1 MEQPRGAPQL
11 AIEVPVEGTRLPHS
25 IIGALIAFGLIGGT
39 LFAAGSKNYPDLHI
53 ILDTSMCLLSGAL
66 ALLLWD
72 MGTRIDRP
80 FPRWLAIGFA
90 VTAGLE
96 FLHVIVTVEW
106 SGFLAPVAA
115 IRSFLRPATWPPA
128 AHLLPIAIGCSIWL
142 MRRGSAGFLGF
153 ALAVVVLGAGL
164 FAAFQWLPTYTPPAG
179 PLGFTRPALILAPML
194 WAIVGLA
201 CWKLRATDRLLTPLA
216 LTAAV
221 LCLANTAMLYSRAPH
236 DEIAM
241 VAHLGKGIGY
251 FVLLL
256 SLMKIASSDMIERIR
271 AEAKLARLN
280 EDLERLVTERT
291 EELQSANETLQGE
304 IAVRRQA
311 EQKAQAQLERLNLL
325 HQITRAIGERQDLD
339 SIFQVVVRCLEDQ
352 LPVDF
357 ACLCLY
363 DRVDHSLTVARVGV
377 HSGALALELAM
388 PERARV
394 DIDENGLS
402 QCVAGK
408 LVYEPDISHVD
419 FPFPRRLASGGLR
432 SLVAAP
438 LQVESQVFGVVIAA
452 RFQAQGFSSGECEF
466 LRQLSE
472 HVALATHQ
480 AQLYAALQQAYD
492 DLRRTQ
498 QAVMQQE
505 RLRALGQM
513 ASGIAH
519 DINNALSPVALY
531 TESLL
536 EKEPDLSARAR
547 EYLET
552 IQRAVGDVAHTV
564 ARMKDFYRQR
574 EPQLTVT
581 TVRLNE
587 LVRQVIDLTRARWSD
602 MPQQQGTVIDVRSEL
617 MADLPPITGAE
628 SEIREALI
636 NLIFNAVDALPADGA
651 IILRTTAVRAATDSQ
666 NRYVQVEI
674 ADNGAGM
681 DEETRLRC
689 LEPFFTTKGER
700 GTGLGL
706 AMVYGV
712 VQRHGAE
719 IEIES
724 VVGKGTLVRLS
735 FPAATAAAMAP
746 DRPVAEPAMPRR
758 LRLLVVDD
766 DPLLLKSLR
775 DILESDG
782 HVVVTAND
790 GSAGIEAF
798 HAAKSPG
805 DGFAAVITDLGMPYT
820 DGRKVAAAIK
830 AASPSTP
837 VILLT
842 GWGQRLVSEDDIPAH
857 VDRVLSKPPKLREL
871 REALV
876 QFCGPTPN
884 HL

>member
-1 MEQPRGAPQL
+1 VNL
-11 AIEVPVEGTRLPHS
+11 STRLKLTGLFS
-25 IIGALIAFGLIGGT
+25 AAAVIVIGVV
-39 LFAAGSKNYPDLHI
+39 
-53 ILDTSMCLLSGAL
+53 LLSATLRVKHELAKNEKAGEVLGGVTSLRYLTLEYVLRHDQRPKAQWQLRYASLSGLLASKTNFTDTEEREIIDNLRHTHESVGILFSQLVADYKDSASTKVANEVLEELQARLVGQITNKTQVMISDAL
-66 ALLLWD
+66 SLSERSRTGVLVAQ
-72 MGTRIDRP
+72 
-80 FPRWLAIGFA
+80 RWASAAVATFA
-90 VTAGLE
+90 G
-96 FLHVIVTVEW
+96 
-106 SGFLAPVAA
+106 
-115 IRSFLRPATWPPA
+115 
-128 AHLLPIAIGCSIWL
+128 
-142 MRRGSAGFLGF
+142 
-153 ALAVVVLGAGL
+153 VVVLVITAVMYLMLRSVVEPLEKLREGTEIVGGGNLEYRLNL
-164 FAAFQWLPTYTPPAG
+164 FA
-179 PLGFTRPALILAPML
+179 
-194 WAIVGLA
+194 
-201 CWKLRATDRLLTPLA
+201 K
-216 LTAAV
+216 
-221 LCLANTAMLYSRAPH
+221 
-236 DEIAM
+236 DEIGEFA
-241 VAHLGKGIGY
+241 
-251 FVLLL
+251 
-256 SLMKIASSDMIERIR
+256 R
-271 AEAKLARLN
+271 AFDGMTAKLKSTTVSRDELAVAN
-280 EDLERLVTERT
+280 EG
-291 EELQSANETLQGE
+291 LQSE

-311 EQKAQAQLERLNLL
+311 EHKAQAQLERLNLL
-325 HQITRAIGERQDLD
+325 HQITRAIGERQDLN

-363 DRVDHSLTVARVGV
+363 DRIDHSLTVARVGV
-377 HSGALALELAM
+377 KSGALALELAM

-408 LVYEPDISHVD
+408 LVYEPDIRHVD
-419 FPFPRRLASGGLR
+419 FPFPRRLAGGGLR
-432 SLVAAP
+432 SLVVAP
-438 LQVESQVFGVVIAA
+438 LQVESQVFGVVVAA
-452 RFQAQGFSSGECEF
+452 RIEARAFSSGECEF

-472 HVALATHQ
+472 HVALAAHQ
-480 AQLYAALQQAYD
+480 AQLYGALQQAYD

-536 EKEPDLSARAR
+536 EREPSLSVRAK

-587 LVRQVIDLTRARWSD
+587 LVQQVIDLTRARWSD

-617 MADLPPITGAE
+617 MAELPPIIGAE

-636 NLIFNAVDALPADGA
+636 NLVFNAVDALPANGA
-651 IILRTTAVRAATDSQ
+651 ITLRTTTIHAATGSQ
-666 NRYVQVEI
+666 NRYVRVEVV
-674 ADNGAGM
+674 DNGVGM

-712 VQRHGAE
+712 AQRHGAE
-719 IEIES
+719 VEIES
-724 VVGKGTLVRLS
+724 AVGEGTLVRLS
-735 FPAATAAAMAP
+735 FPAATAVAVTP
-746 DRPVAEPAMPRR
+746 DQPKVGPVIPQR

-775 DILESDG
+775 NILESDG

-790 GSAGIEAF
+790 GRTGIDAF
-798 HAAKSPG
+798 HAAETRGES
-805 DGFAAVITDLGMPYT
+805 FAAVITDLGMPYV
-820 DGRKVAAAIK
+820 DGRKVATAIK
-830 AASPSTP
+830 AASSSTP

-842 GWGQRLVSEDDIPAH
+842 GWGQRLLSEDDVPAH

-876 QFCGPTPN
+876 QHCGSAVR
-884 HL
+884 